1 MSEEE
6 EERSQITEEIDNPLE
21 ENEIGPTSID
31 VTDERVSI
39 GPTSIDVTDEQP
51 SIVETPSA
59 EQQQEV
65 QELNKQIDQ
74 AQEKSNISKRKQKRR
89 MTSYLSNISKQVEKQ
104 GNQINDSIFSEEADP
119 AYHRLRD

>member
-6 EERSQITEEIDNPLE
+6 EEQYQITEEIDNPLE

-65 QELNKQIDQ
+65 Q
-74 AQEKSNISKRKQKRR
+74 
-89 MTSYLSNISKQVEKQ
+89 
-104 GNQINDSIFSEEADP
+104 G
-119 AYHRLRD
+119 